1 MSEADLSSEL
11 NFDKKKKKKK
21 TLALDLD
28 EDGKAAE
35 LSSLEQRAKLD
46 EEANEALFGEG
57 DGTSIDTSQF
67 DEAPLELTKKKKKKK
82 DKVLDLDL
90 GDDGIDELGDE
101 IGDLKLE
108 KKKKKKKN
116 VDFKDEAE
124 EGEEAPTEKV
134 GSDDQRPWLKR
145 DMGAENPYLYEELMN
160 RVYGIIE
167 SKNPAGIGGPQKLT
181 MRPPSL
187 ARVGTKKICYTNF
200 RETANA
206 LKRKEEHLMCF
217 IFAELGTTG
226 NQDANGQLVLKGKF
240 NAKSMEKVLRQY
252 IKDFVRCKTC
262 MSPETTLNK
271 RDRLYF
277 LKCDKCQSERS
288 VQAIKTGFQAVVG
301 KRSRLRTAAAA
312 AAPK

>member
-1 MSEADLSSEL
+1 
-11 NFDKKKKKKK
+11 
-21 TLALDLD
+21 
-28 EDGKAAE
+28 
-35 LSSLEQRAKLD
+35 
-46 EEANEALFGEG
+46 
-57 DGTSIDTSQF
+57 
-67 DEAPLELTKKKKKKK
+67 
-82 DKVLDLDL
+82 
-90 GDDGIDELGDE
+90 
-101 IGDLKLE
+101 
-108 KKKKKKKN
+108 
-116 VDFKDEAE
+116 
-124 EGEEAPTEKV
+124 
-134 GSDDQRPWLKR
+134 
-145 DMGAENPYLYEELMN
+145 MGAENPYLYEELMN

>member
-1 MSEADLSSEL
+1 MKIQRLLSYHLQNREQVRNSKDIKILIRNYSE
-11 NFDKKKKKKK
+11 
-21 TLALDLD
+21 
-28 EDGKAAE
+28 
-35 LSSLEQRAKLD
+35 LD

-57 DGTSIDTSQF
+57 DGTNIDTSQF

-90 GDDGIDELGDE
+90 GEDGIDELGDE

-116 VDFKDEAE
+116 VDFKDETE
-124 EGEEAPTEKV
+124 VKYNSRITKVISFSQEGEEAPAEKS

-200 RETANA
+200 RETA
-206 LKRKEEHLMCF
+206 K
-217 IFAELGTTG
+217 
-226 NQDANGQLVLKGKF
+226 
-240 NAKSMEKVLRQY
+240 
-252 IKDFVRCKTC
+252 
-262 MSPETTLNK
+262 
-271 RDRLYF
+271 
-277 LKCDKCQSERS
+277 
-288 VQAIKTGFQAVVG
+288 
-301 KRSRLRTAAAA
+301 
-312 AAPK
+312 

>member
-1 MSEADLSSEL
+1 MQRLLSYHLQNREQVRNSRY
-11 NFDKKKKKKK
+11 KKC
-21 TLALDLD
+21 LIRNY
-28 EDGKAAE
+28 
-35 LSSLEQRAKLD
+35 LELD

-57 DGTSIDTSQF
+57 DGTNIDTSQF

-90 GDDGIDELGDE
+90 GEDGIDELGDE

-116 VDFKDEAE
+116 VDFKDETE
-124 EGEEAPTEKV
+124 VKYSTDKNYCSYKFISQEGEEAPAEKT

-200 RETANA
+200 RETA
-206 LKRKEEHLMCF
+206 K
-217 IFAELGTTG
+217 
-226 NQDANGQLVLKGKF
+226 
-240 NAKSMEKVLRQY
+240 
-252 IKDFVRCKTC
+252 
-262 MSPETTLNK
+262 
-271 RDRLYF
+271 
-277 LKCDKCQSERS
+277 
-288 VQAIKTGFQAVVG
+288 
-301 KRSRLRTAAAA
+301 
-312 AAPK
+312 

>member
-1 MSEADLSSEL
+1 LSSEL
-11 NFDKKKKKKK
+11 NFDKKKKKKPKK
-21 TLALDLD
+21 TLNLDGD
-28 EDGKAAE
+28 EENKDEIA
-35 LSSLEQRAKLD
+35 SSLEQRSKLD
-46 EEANEALFGEG
+46 EEANEDLFGVG
-57 DGTSIDTSQF
+57 DGTNIDTSKF
-67 DEAPLELTKKKKKKK
+67 DEP
-82 DKVLDLDL
+82 DLDL
-90 GDDGIDELGDE
+90 GTKKRKKKKPKLDFDDMVDDAVDELGDTLGE
-101 IGDLKLE
+101 LKLE
-108 KKKKKKKN
+108 KKKKSK
-116 VDFKDEAE
+116 VTVSFDTEETPSAVEE
-124 EGEEAPTEKV
+124 EG

-145 DMGAENPYLYEELMN
+145 DTYNVGSSNPYLYEELMN

-167 SKNPAGIGGPQKLT
+167 SKNPAGTGGPQKLT

-200 RETANA
+200 RDTANA

-226 NQDANGQLVLKGKF
+226 NQDAGGQLILKGKF

-262 MSPETTLNK
+262 GSPDTTLNK

-277 LKCDKCQSERS
+277 LKCDRCQSERS